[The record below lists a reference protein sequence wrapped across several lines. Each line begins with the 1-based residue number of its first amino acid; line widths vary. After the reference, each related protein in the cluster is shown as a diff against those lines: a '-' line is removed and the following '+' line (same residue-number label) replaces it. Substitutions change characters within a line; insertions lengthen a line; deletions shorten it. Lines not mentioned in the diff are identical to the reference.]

1 MWESYGLDNEDLLWA
16 GVNFLGGIGG
26 RTEAVC
32 GALSASAV
40 ALGLRH
46 KRPPDDP
53 EEAGKGREEARR
65 KAGELMDS
73 FTQKYGNII
82 CQNLTGIDLSDP
94 EARRHFKES
103 GQWEDKC
110 NNYVRFVVEK
120 LFELDSQ

>member
-1 MWESYGLDNEDLLWA
+1 MWESYGLDNEDLLWS

-26 RTEAVC
+26 RSEAVC

-46 KRPPDDP
+46 KRPLDDA
-53 EEAGKGREEARR
+53 EEAEKAREEARR
-65 KAGELMDS
+65 QAGELIDS
-73 FTQKYGNII
+73 FTKKHGNII
-82 CQNLTGIDLSDP
+82 CRELTGIDLSDP
-94 EARRHFKES
+94 EARRHFRES

-120 LFELDSQ
+120 LYELDGE